1 MRKIIPFLLLFAA
14 CNSGQKKILVISKG
28 DITVY
33 QNNITIE
40 DGNNYA
46 EQEINLK
53 DGDNT
58 TLKVTGPTGNFSVD
72 VPKSGYY
79 ILSVRKDTL
88 LGSYQRIGTDL
99 NGPEMTM
106 DELTLK
112 IDSLRRL
119 MAGTNISAV
128 HRNFFITPNQL
139 QKITDNTSA
148 QIVGPFKLIPNSFN
162 TVNGKE
168 PEIYKFFTSAEM
180 RDMIDK
186 LTKLAKGEK

>member
-1 MRKIIPFLLLFAA
+1 MLFAA